1 MTVFEDLL
9 TGHKYQEEFV
19 TAEHGFQYKRHTLH
33 FEAARIKVEYDLEA
47 KQVLQLSFEARVT
60 QTAEALQLRELLKQS
75 GYQDI
80 REVSAL
86 LNTPQVEFWMHW
98 LAPETL
104 RAQASETGFFEQQNV
119 KDLFV
124 SAEGPT
130 VFNQLDHYALE
141 KISVN
146 SQ

>member
-9 TGHKYQEEFV
+9 TGNKYQEEFV
-19 TAEHGFQYKRHTLH
+19 TATHGFQYKNHTLH
-33 FEAARIKVEYDLEA
+33 FQAARVKVEYDLEA
-47 KQVLQLSFEARVT
+47 RQILKLSFEARLT
-60 QTAEALQLRELLKQS
+60 QTAEALQLRQLLKQS

-98 LAPETL
+98 LAPEAL
-104 RAQASETGFFEQQNV
+104 RIQATATGFFEQQDV